1 MPRGLLTQRRP
12 MDFNFSV
19 TSRIDRIAQLRRF
32 AQRAKVMGYI
42 TRAQARIV
50 EEHLE
55 ADPEI
60 GRGESAGLIRE
71 LRGYCI
77 RENPI
82 RHLRVLPLI
91 AIAVLT
97 LGCEEEIAGGVINA
111 AEAIAGPAPEQIK
124 NWAGESNQEPCPVG
138 NPSDGKIPNHCFEYP
153 KPGTLYPD
161 QLRLMEGLAWPQAQT
176 DLIGT
181 LGEPLV
187 LKADGLVYR
196 RWSGETVE
204 IPCNWQGC
212 TAPEVK

>member
-1 MPRGLLTQRRP
+1 M
-12 MDFNFSV
+12 NFSV
-19 TSRIDRIAQLRRF
+19 TSRIDRIAQLRRI
-32 AQRAKVMGYI
+32 AQRAQVMGYI
-42 TRAQARIV
+42 TRAQARIL

-55 ADPEI
+55 ADPAI
-60 GRGESAGLIRE
+60 GRGESAPLIRE

-91 AIAVLT
+91 AIAVLS

-124 NWAGESNQEPCPVG
+124 NWVGESNQEPCPVG
-138 NPSDGKIPNHCFEYP
+138 NPSDGKIPNHCFGYP

-161 QLRLMEGLAWPQAQT
+161 QLRLMEGLSWPQAQT

-181 LGEPLV
+181 LGEPLQV
-187 LKADGLVYR
+187 KAESLVYR
-196 RWSGETVE
+196 RWSGEIVE
-204 IPCNWQGC
+204 IPCDWEGC
-212 TAPEVK
+212 KSPEVK